1 MVDPGDFKDA
11 KQSTDELLSNLRDM
25 VFEGRDLTDEVKKLT
40 KEIYGASEAAAQ
52 INKTF
57 RDLSRLERGA
67 ADGMLDILDGSRKL
81 VDVQKDITK
90 NTRLQN
96 QLQGELGIL
105 QGGYLARQK
114 DLASFRKIGLN
125 NLTEE
130 QKQRLSQ
137 IKGELE
143 LAKII
148 RQKIQGSKDLEKSL
162 KEQNDLLEKG
172 ETALKKTLT
181 GTADIL
187 DKVGLKG
194 LAKPLKAA
202 GEAARVAAING
213 KDFAGQLTA
222 ATNAAKKLIAEM
234 IILGMVTAG
243 LQFDKQVANFSRN
256 MGITR
261 SEASDLR
268 REMTEIANDSGRFSI
283 NSADTL
289 KALENLQT
297 QFGTVGNV
305 LRNDIVQEMA
315 VLGKL
320 TNMSAESQGN
330 FARFA
335 NISGKNARTI
345 TLETRRAVVNAE
357 QERGLRVDINKTLDE
372 AGKINGQIAAKLQG
386 NVTAIASAITVAK
399 QFGMTLQQVAKTG
412 AQLLDFQT
420 NIGNELEAELLTGR
434 QINLERARLFA
445 LQGDYEKLTREI
457 NQQIG
462 DFGDFTGM
470 NILQQNALAKS
481 IGMTADELSD
491 VLLKNENI
499 EELAAEA
506 RANGDIDL
514 AKQLE
519 RRSAQEKFT
528 DAVAKMKQLFVDI
541 VGGPV
546 GTFLDMVGSIF
557 GFISRISEIIPVD
570 KFLNLAI
577 TAGIILKTFGLLRSV
592 LVAQNLLMGK
602 IVGKAALKLGY
613 TTADKAAE
621 MAKTGIL
628 TKNNILSLIGL
639 NRQRSKTGLA
649 FGEMAAKMGSK
660 TFGIGAL
667 LGAALAGA
675 VIAAIIGSMAQAEE
689 GGLIKGKNHSSG
701 GTMIE
706 AEQGEFIMSRS
717 AVNRLGVNNVAA
729 LNAGGSIGGTAA
741 VDMSQTN
748 ELLATMISNQQT
760 QINQP
765 KFDSIFSLGNQ
776 NSGTVARRNVTQGNV
791 GDQDQLT

>member
-11 KQSTDELLSNLRDM
+11 KQSSDELLSNLRDM

-81 VDVQKDITK
+81 ADVQKDITK
-90 NTRLQN
+90 NSRLQN
-96 QLQGELGIL
+96 QLQGELKIL
-105 QGGYLARQK
+105 QDKEKTNSIERQAIEKIRKKDRTQEQK
-114 DLASFRKIGLN
+114 DTLGKIKMEDKLKKI
-125 NLTEE
+125 LE
-130 QKQRLSQ
+130 QR
-137 IKGELE
+137 
-143 LAKII
+143 
-148 RQKIQGSKDLEKSL
+148 IQGSKDLEKSL

-268 REMTEIANDSGRFSI
+268 REMTEIANDTGRFSI

-289 KALENLQT
+289 KAFENLQT

-372 AGKINGQIAAKLQG
+372 AGKINGQIAAQLGG
-386 NVTAIASAITVAK
+386 NVTEIAAAVTVAK
-399 QFGMTLQQVAKTG
+399 QFGMTLEGVA
-412 AQLLDFQT
+412 
-420 NIGNELEAELLTGR
+420 
-434 QINLERARLFA
+434 
-445 LQGDYEKLTREI
+445 
-457 NQQIG
+457 
-462 DFGDFTGM
+462 
-470 NILQQNALAKS
+470 
-481 IGMTADELSD
+481 
-491 VLLKNENI
+491 
-499 EELAAEA
+499 
-506 RANGDIDL
+506 
-514 AKQLE
+514 
-519 RRSAQEKFT
+519 
-528 DAVAKMKQLFVDI
+528 
-541 VGGPV
+541 
-546 GTFLDMVGSIF
+546 
-557 GFISRISEIIPVD
+557 
-570 KFLNLAI
+570 
-577 TAGIILKTFGLLRSV
+577 
-592 LVAQNLLMGK
+592 
-602 IVGKAALKLGY
+602 
-613 TTADKAAE
+613 
-621 MAKTGIL
+621 
-628 TKNNILSLIGL
+628 
-639 NRQRSKTGLA
+639 
-649 FGEMAAKMGSK
+649 
-660 TFGIGAL
+660 
-667 LGAALAGA
+667 
-675 VIAAIIGSMAQAEE
+675 
-689 GGLIKGKNHSSG
+689 
-701 GTMIE
+701 
-706 AEQGEFIMSRS
+706 
-717 AVNRLGVNNVAA
+717 
-729 LNAGGSIGGTAA
+729 
-741 VDMSQTN
+741 
-748 ELLATMISNQQT
+748 
-760 QINQP
+760 
-765 KFDSIFSLGNQ
+765 
-776 NSGTVARRNVTQGNV
+776 
-791 GDQDQLT
+791 